1 MTTRAQVRK
10 NATALPD
17 VIETT
22 SPSPAGDRRPVFSV
36 DGTVFAVITAGE
48 TGDIVQ
54 FTLPDELLPQVL
66 ADLPDG
72 EAVALDGP
80 GTGFAIP
87 LASVNGQSTNYLAR
101 QAWLHAAPKA
111 LADSVRQNAAVR
123 PGEVGDLPK
132 SIGRPATRALSG
144 AGITSLA
151 KVSEH
156 RADELLALHGV
167 GPRAVRILA
176 EALAEQG
183 LELR

>member
-1 MTTRAQVRK
+1 M
-10 NATALPD
+10 
-17 VIETT
+17 
-22 SPSPAGDRRPVFSV
+22 
-36 DGTVFAVITAGE
+36 
-48 TGDIVQ
+48 Q
-54 FTLPDELLPQVL
+54 FTLPDSWE
-66 ADLPDG
+66 
-72 EAVALDGP
+72 
-80 GTGFAIP
+80 
-87 LASVNGQSTNYLAR
+87 STNYLAR
-101 QAWLHAAPKA
+101 QARAAAFCRTESARSLRRGVQLPRV
-111 LADSVRQNAAVR
+111 LADL

-132 SIGRPATRALSG
+132 SIGRPATRSLSG